1 MAEAGRYVFCGGSAA
16 SAIEIGDWRLEIRV
30 RIEGIDEAIRQ
41 LDGLTSRAALRQ
53 GLAAAAFLV
62 EGAAKVKAPVDT
74 GFLRNSIQ
82 TVSVTDREAVVAAGA
97 EYAIYQEMGTRFMRA
112 RPYMRPALEDNR
124 ERIAGL
130 IRDALERGA
139 GR

>member
-1 MAEAGRYVFCGGSAA
+1 M
-16 SAIEIGDWRLEIRV
+16 EIRV
-30 RIEGIDEAIRQ
+30 RIEGIEDAVRQ
-41 LDGLTSRAALRQ
+41 LDGLTSRAALRR

-97 EYAIYQEMGTRFMRA
+97 EYAIYQEMGTRFMQA
-112 RPYMRPALEDNR
+112 QPFMRPALESNR
-124 ERIAGL
+124 ARIAAL
-130 IRDALERGA
+130 IRDALQRGGA
-139 GR
+139 

>member
-1 MAEAGRYVFCGGSAA
+1 M
-16 SAIEIGDWRLEIRV
+16 EIRV